1 MIELLRWRNLSP
13 APRPALYIDH
23 IDQSWGPG
31 VAVAE
36 AQPSSLNTNYAVTV
50 TTVTCL
56 LMARRGIS
64 PQSLSL

>member
-50 TTVTCL
+50 
-56 LMARRGIS
+56 
-64 PQSLSL
+64 